1 METHSYRNII
11 ILDDALPTCGAEAAR
26 ARSPGIS
33 SILMRLML
41 VDAVQERAHE
51 PIFCHRCEEYSQTP
65 FGSTIAAAR
74 FSYHHSISA
83 RPTPTRF
90 PERKETDAREHSAA
104 THVGVFASS

>member
-1 METHSYRNII
+1 METYSYRNII

-65 FGSTIAAAR
+65 FEQ
-74 FSYHHSISA
+74 HHRGGTFLISSQHFCKA
-83 RPTPTRF
+83 HSHSVP
-90 PERKETDAREHSAA
+90 REKGDRCA
-104 THVGVFASS
+104 